1 MVERRSVAP
10 DGVGSSPTTHPNET
24 LVIIS
29 LQSYFLACAR
39 HVPNL
44 VFSPS
49 LDKVEALL
57 HRNSSPATPNR
68 IHC

>member
-1 MVERRSVAP
+1 
-10 DGVGSSPTTHPNET
+10 
-24 LVIIS
+24 